1 MAQVGRAGIGCEEAV
16 RMRVPIL
23 ILSAEG
29 HPPDSQET
37 EIGEGHPPDI
47 RPRAGLVMCSEALLS
62 PRPCSVA
69 VETGAQRVTPSPSG
83 PTAAPLGQSR
93 VLTVLWVS

>member
-1 MAQVGRAGIGCEEAV
+1 MYAAVMAQVGRAGIGCEEAV

-23 ILSAEG
+23 ILSA
-29 HPPDSQET
+29 
-37 EIGEGHPPDI
+37 EGHPPDI